1 MPSDAAT
8 DDLPAQR
15 PGLPRVAVV
24 GTSNSVAAGGWARV
38 VQQAT
43 GLVAA
48 QNFSLGFCS
57 SDLFAFRRDAMDPA
71 EFDLCLVDFAC
82 NDGTLLASGAHDAAR
97 IEAALRHVVS
107 ATTTAGCLPVLMIL
121 PVQSLR
127 PEGRKIG
134 PLYRAAAARFALPFF
149 DGYAWLDRLEADPAM
164 AGVPLFKD
172 NMHLDHPVSV
182 QLGHMIAE
190 RLPALAAARYPGGR
204 PGAAPGFELRYFPAG
219 PAIRRGLPR
228 VTRGTALLQLELVE
242 VAAETGFD
250 FQLPAGFEATGL
262 VADFGHSQAVVT
274 LSGRRST
281 RLYVA
286 SKHATGPE
294 AKMVMGIWPL
304 PTPVPELGGTLRV
317 TVGRGRHWD
326 VTTDHGVK
334 PLGPDET
341 PRLALAGLV
350 ARRRE
355 PALPLRRLLAGARD
369 LVAEI
374 PEARMQAARAAL
386 QKPVPARPAG

>member
-1 MPSDAAT
+1 MPSDAAP
-8 DDLPAQR
+8 DDSPR
-15 PGLPRVAVV
+15 LPRIAVV

-43 GLVAA
+43 ERVAA
-48 QNFSLGFCS
+48 RNFSLGFCS
-57 SDLFAFRRDAMDPA
+57 SDLFAFRQAAMDPA

-107 ATTTAGCLPVLMIL
+107 TTTTAGCLPVLMIL
-121 PVQSLR
+121 PVQSFR

-134 PLYRAAAARFALPFF
+134 PLYRAAAERFALPFF

-172 NMHLDHPVSV
+172 NMHLENPVSV
-182 QLGHMIAE
+182 QLGHLVAE
-190 RLPALAAARYPGGR
+190 LLPGLAAARDLAGKQ
-204 PGAAPGFELRYFPAG
+204 GAAPGFELRYFPAG
-219 PAIRRGLPR
+219 AAIRRALPR

-250 FQLPAGFEATGL
+250 FQLPAGFEATGI
-262 VADFGHSQAVVT
+262 VADFGHSQALVT
-274 LSGRRST
+274 LSGSRST
-281 RLYVA
+281 RLHVV

-304 PTPVPELGGTLRV
+304 PVTVPELGGTLRI
-317 TVGRGRHWD
+317 TVGRGKAWD

-334 PLGPDET
+334 PLGPEET

-355 PALPLRRLLAGARD
+355 PALPLKRLLASARD
-369 LVAEI
+369 LVSEI

-386 QKPVPARPAG
+386 LKGAKAGG